1 MKGRRYPLGLQT
13 FERII
18 VEKYV
23 YVDKTELV
31 YNMTHESTYCFLS
44 RPRRFG
50 KSLLVT
56 TLKAYFQGKKDL
68 FKGLAID
75 GLETE
80 WTAYPVF
87 HFDLS
92 CSKYYRIENLH
103 STLNLLISN
112 YEKTYHIESD
122 RNVSYGYRL
131 KRVIEAAVE
140 QTGQKAVVLIDEY
153 DAHIR
158 CSTTMSVTTKPY
170 SIPSC

>member
-1 MKGRRYPLGLQT
+1 MQT

-75 GLETE
+75 V
-80 WTAYPVF
+80 W
-87 HFDLS
+87 
-92 CSKYYRIENLH
+92 RQN
-103 STLNLLISN
+103 
-112 YEKTYHIESD
+112 
-122 RNVSYGYRL
+122 
-131 KRVIEAAVE
+131 
-140 QTGQKAVVLIDEY
+140 GQPILCFIL
-153 DAHIR
+153 
-158 CSTTMSVTTKPY
+158 T
-170 SIPSC
+170 